1 MQITSPSGQCAKLL
15 WSRLLVC
22 RISRFI
28 AVVKTTVAQVQK
40 VHFCGEKPSLLQVQ
54 NKNIHCDFWKPFST
68 GSKVLIN
75 NYIIQLVNFN
85 YKNIKHVQVYKAPWA
100 VHCKIDASLMQTTTS
115 LSPPQKLKCSQT
127 NENTYTH
134 KKNDHDQTINGCFCI
149 SIFRIFGITR
159 PDGNLLV
166 SLKSASFRYRL
177 LMLGPRVGPN
187 QPP

>member
-75 NYIIQLVNFN
+75 HYILQLVNFN

-115 LSPPQKLKCSQT
+115 LSPPKKTEMLPNKWKHIRTQK
-127 NENTYTH
+127 NV
-134 KKNDHDQTINGCFCI
+134 HDQTTNECFCI